1 MNRNTPEF
9 LILTKKK
16 LGELKQVSS
25 EQPSRG
31 HEQKQSTEARRE
43 NVSNERSQ
51 KWTDTLQGN
60 MKKRLAAKR
69 ERFEAKEREEKHMQD
84 QANAENLVERQK
96 RLESA
101 EKKLFRQSE
110 EARNIDRAYLTD
122 HVLKERRAQI
132 EANESKKHLEL
143 SKCKENLDAI
153 QLINRKHMEDLQS
166 DKTLFEEGKQKYK
179 SQILDQIKANSL
191 RKDKFDYS
199 NASLDNLSPKIGRNV
214 LENDKHEEIE
224 KNVENCRFNLEL
236 AKNKTEVVK
245 KLKENDLEEE
255 KNNKEILNQ
264 LEKFK
269 ITTKDA
275 ENEIIR
281 KRQEVSEAMA
291 KNLALVKENDNKTK
305 VINKNCKIDSITEN
319 ILNADDKR
327 FAKASDCSRLAYKK
341 TDYLEY
347 ISNLNSKKNEQAKNA
362 TQNCEKQAQ
371 NILNA
376 ENEQLE
382 TFLALQGRKKAF
394 KCALDQQIK
403 DNAELR
409 KEQDS
414 KSKKLTANDTREDIV
429 ARNMSSYLNKSF
441 EDARKFQ
448 IEPNMLNLEKSK
460 LLE

>member
-1 MNRNTPEF
+1 
-9 LILTKKK
+9 
-16 LGELKQVSS
+16 
-25 EQPSRG
+25 
-31 HEQKQSTEARRE
+31 
-43 NVSNERSQ
+43 
-51 KWTDTLQGN
+51 
-60 MKKRLAAKR
+60 
-69 ERFEAKEREEKHMQD
+69 
-84 QANAENLVERQK
+84 
-96 RLESA
+96 
-101 EKKLFRQSE
+101 
-110 EARNIDRAYLTD
+110 
-122 HVLKERRAQI
+122 
-132 EANESKKHLEL
+132 
-143 SKCKENLDAI
+143 
-153 QLINRKHMEDLQS
+153 MEDLQS

-214 LENDKHEEIE
+214 LENGKHEEIE

-236 AKNKTEVVK
+236 AKNKIEVVK

-264 LEKFK
+264 LEKLK

-305 VINKNCKIDSITEN
+305 AINKNCKIDSITEN

-347 ISNLNSKKNEQAKNA
+347 ISNLNSKKNEKAKNA

-382 TFLALQGRKKAF
+382 AFLALQGRKKAF

-441 EDARKFQ
+441 GDARKFQ

>member
-1 MNRNTPEF
+1 
-9 LILTKKK
+9 
-16 LGELKQVSS
+16 
-25 EQPSRG
+25 
-31 HEQKQSTEARRE
+31 
-43 NVSNERSQ
+43 
-51 KWTDTLQGN
+51 
-60 MKKRLAAKR
+60 
-69 ERFEAKEREEKHMQD
+69 
-84 QANAENLVERQK
+84 
-96 RLESA
+96 
-101 EKKLFRQSE
+101 
-110 EARNIDRAYLTD
+110 
-122 HVLKERRAQI
+122 
-132 EANESKKHLEL
+132 
-143 SKCKENLDAI
+143 
-153 QLINRKHMEDLQS
+153 MEDLQS

-214 LENDKHEEIE
+214 LENGKHEEIE

-327 FAKASDCSRLAYKK
+327 FAKASDC
-341 TDYLEY
+341 
-347 ISNLNSKKNEQAKNA
+347 N
-362 TQNCEKQAQ
+362 
-371 NILNA
+371 
-376 ENEQLE
+376 
-382 TFLALQGRKKAF
+382 
-394 KCALDQQIK
+394 
-403 DNAELR
+403 
-409 KEQDS
+409 
-414 KSKKLTANDTREDIV
+414 
-429 ARNMSSYLNKSF
+429 
-441 EDARKFQ
+441 
-448 IEPNMLNLEKSK
+448 
-460 LLE
+460 